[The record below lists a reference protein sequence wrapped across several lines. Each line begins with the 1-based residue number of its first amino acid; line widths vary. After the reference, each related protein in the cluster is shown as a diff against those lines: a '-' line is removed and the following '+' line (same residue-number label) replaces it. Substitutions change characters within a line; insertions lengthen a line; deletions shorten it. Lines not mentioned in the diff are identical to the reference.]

1 MSEVYEIYHFEH
13 DPKAETVYV
22 EAEVEDSVLACS
34 ATLYEPE
41 QWTHGRCTATIFW
54 FDEDGPLTTESLKN
68 YLNQNQNTDWL
79 FIPPD
84 NSLENHDF

>member
-1 MSEVYEIYHFEH
+1 
-13 DPKAETVYV
+13 
-22 EAEVEDSVLACS
+22 
-34 ATLYEPE
+34 
-41 QWTHGRCTATIFW
+41 TATIFW